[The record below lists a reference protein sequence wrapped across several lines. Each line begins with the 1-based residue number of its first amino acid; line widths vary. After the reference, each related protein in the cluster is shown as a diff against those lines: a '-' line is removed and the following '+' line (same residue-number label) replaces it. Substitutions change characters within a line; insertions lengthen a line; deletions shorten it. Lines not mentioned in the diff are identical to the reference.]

1 MDFIN
6 WLFSSFD
13 NPRVNQQWG
22 LLHIAVLLSCI
33 AIILVLAFTVRKKS
47 ERFRKNTIAVL
58 VFIILAFELSRRAIN
73 IARPSLTNTE
83 LGTWKDWLY
92 TLLPRPWCAISCWL
106 LIFSIF
112 VNKKFLYNFASMC
125 ALLCAIIFFAYPDA
139 GFNNEIMEFENCYS
153 IGTHALLLITSVS
166 MITLKM
172 TEFRYVRGKELQ
184 DTAVMELISY
194 AIILSYSVILIALDI
209 ESDPMY
215 FMPGNG
221 VIDVVGL
228 PYPLYLLV
236 YVVFIAFYF
245 NLFYLIQRRADK
257 IYEINNTPRKK
268 GQKRYGK
275 SAKKRK

>member
-33 AIILVLAFTVRKKS
+33 AIILVLAFTARKKS

-73 IARPSLTNTE
+73 IARPSLTDTE

-112 VNKKFLYNFASMC
+112 FNQKFLYNFASMC

-139 GFNNEIMEFENCYS
+139 GFNNEIMEFENV
-153 IGTHALLLITSVS
+153 TDVN
-166 MITLKM
+166 
-172 TEFRYVRGKELQ
+172 
-184 DTAVMELISY
+184 
-194 AIILSYSVILIALDI
+194 
-209 ESDPMY
+209 ESQ
-215 FMPGNG
+215 
-221 VIDVVGL
+221 L
-228 PYPLYLLV
+228 
-236 YVVFIAFYF
+236 
-245 NLFYLIQRRADK
+245 
-257 IYEINNTPRKK
+257 
-268 GQKRYGK
+268 
-275 SAKKRK
+275 